1 MTRHRHSDPIGSG
14 VVGSCFQHTTDKI
27 GPSFPKG
34 FPVGGIGVGGARGL
48 LVSRISS
55 SSPGVHPVVQDRMLV
70 RLGDVDEHA
79 GEELQR
85 VEELG
90 LFVFGSGLIE
100 NAVAVLVEMAPL
112 EGDGAANDIAA
123 ESFESLGVGGVEV
136 DIIIDAKAAPAPGT
150 EELDPFIRERVVFL

>member
-1 MTRHRHSDPIGSG
+1 M
-14 VVGSCFQHTTDKI
+14 
-27 GPSFPKG
+27 
-34 FPVGGIGVGGARGL
+34 
-48 LVSRISS
+48 
-55 SSPGVHPVVQDRMLV
+55 V

-79 GEELQR
+79 GEELER

-90 LFVFGSGLIE
+90 FSRFGSRLIE
-100 NAVAVLVEMAPL
+100 NAVAVLVEMEPL

-150 EELDPFIRERVVFL
+150 EELDPLIRERVVFL